1 MNSPLQPHRY
11 PENIC
16 LGPEVS
22 HLVLNATR
30 RPNQALQQTAGA
42 DSLLEGQCSS
52 GPRRC

>member
-11 PENIC
+11 PEKMC

-22 HLVLNATR
+22 HLMLKATR

-42 DSLLEGQCSS
+42 SSLLEGHCSS
-52 GPRRC
+52 SPRRC